1 MRTIVLSERQEKI
14 AEMVR
19 ADGPISGHAIAK
31 RLSVTRAALRSDLAI
46 LTMLGI
52 LDARP
57 KMGYFY
63 IGNESDNL
71 LADEIRS
78 MTVSQCLSQP
88 VMVPQEAS
96 AYDAIVTMFTEDVGT
111 LFVGTQQE
119 LAGVISRKDLLK
131 AAMGKRELT
140 TLPVRLVMTS
150 SSRLIYVEMNDDVLS
165 AAQKMIDYEVDC
177 LPVVDVTDKA
187 GEKIYRV
194 RGRISKTG
202 MTRLL
207 VDIGRGK
214 GRGVKK

>member
-1 MRTIVLSERQEKI
+1 MRTIELSERQEKI

-88 VMVPQEAS
+88 VMVPQDAS

-140 TLPVRLVMTS
+140 TLPVRLV
-150 SSRLIYVEMNDDVLS
+150 
-165 AAQKMIDYEVDC
+165 
-177 LPVVDVTDKA
+177 
-187 GEKIYRV
+187 
-194 RGRISKTG
+194 
-202 MTRLL
+202 
-207 VDIGRGK
+207 DIGRGK

>member
-1 MRTIVLSERQEKI
+1 MLSERQEKI

-19 ADGPISGHAIAK
+19 EDGPISGHAIAK

-63 IGNESDNL
+63 VGNESDNL
-71 LADEIRS
+71 LADQIRS

-88 VMVPQEAS
+88 VMVPQDAS

-177 LPVVDVTDKA
+177 LPVVDVTEQA

>member
-1 MRTIVLSERQEKI
+1 MRTIELSERQEKI

-88 VMVPQEAS
+88 VMVPQDAS

-177 LPVVDVTDKA
+177 
-187 GEKIYRV
+187 
-194 RGRISKTG
+194 ISKTG

>member
-140 TLPVRLVMTS
+140 TQPVRLVMTS